1 MLFLDN
7 MSNSRFLFES
17 KVWCLAIIHCYKNS
31 RWDWLKATGAWK
43 LKEDRHQL
51 SYSGTETLMNEHQKP
66 YWLKLSPMDYQR
78 PEAIS
83 EHPYGKTSLIALG
96 WMIWS
101 GGLHVHI
108 RLFFSLFLFLFLTF
122 HWHIRADLKKPI
134 ERERRGTLL
143 WITRAKWVFLFTKVI
158 LGSGKANAIYHIPS
172 NGSSWTAKNI
182 TCITFHN

>member
-1 MLFLDN
+1 

-134 ERERRGTLL
+134 EREREKRNVIVNHESEMGFFIYQGDFGEWESKCYLSH
-143 WITRAKWVFLFTKVI
+143 TKQRKLVN
-158 LGSGKANAIYHIPS
+158 GKK
-172 NGSSWTAKNI
+172 T
-182 TCITFHN
+182 

>member
-108 RLFFSLFLFLFLTF
+108 SLFFSLFLFLFLTF

-134 ERERRGTLL
+134 EREREEERYCESRERNGFFYLPRWFWGVGKQML
-143 WITRAKWVFLFTKVI
+143 SITYQATEARERQKT
-158 LGSGKANAIYHIPS
+158 
-172 NGSSWTAKNI
+172 
-182 TCITFHN
+182 